1 MAISRNAKTA
11 QDLLFSSGVIPVH
24 QPEPP
29 ASWNSFVKEW
39 VKRHE
44 LPGGFAILTQRPPA
58 NDLESNHRMEIIDL

>member
-1 MAISRNAKTA
+1 MGITPDAKTA

-29 ASWNSFVKEW
+29 ASWNGFVKEW

-44 LPGGFAILTQRPPA
+44 LPGGFAILTQGPSA
-58 NDLESNHRMEIIDL
+58 NDPESKHRMEIINL